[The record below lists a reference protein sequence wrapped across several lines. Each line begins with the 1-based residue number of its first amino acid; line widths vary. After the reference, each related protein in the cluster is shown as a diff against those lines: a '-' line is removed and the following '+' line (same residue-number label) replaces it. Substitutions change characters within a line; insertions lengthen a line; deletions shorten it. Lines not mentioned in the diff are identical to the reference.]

1 MPLAGTMKFQSCLL
15 YSGQISLWSGQ
26 WALLK
31 LCASQYCF
39 LAIHILSLHSL
50 VRVPYIVLIQI
61 LKRTDNLTST
71 RNKFTAVIILVVCLL
86 LANVSGVFAATID
99 AGLSEEDTPKQE
111 QPTENSVTSTGIVGR
126 GNRTGSRSLPAA
138 VDFEE
143 IVEMIATGL
152 GISVEELEMALQE
165 DLSIIRE
172 LGLDPMAFRRAFR
185 AVATEKI
192 VTPEALPKQGL
203 TSRAQRRDLMFAKMR
218 AMTEETRP
226 AKSKNQPRDTMR
238 WTARNDGQIVERGQ
252 TCRES
257 DSGLRR
263 HLENPRNGKP
273 RETDL
278 SGMDTSVESQDL
290 LELTAQKLGVQPAEL
305 RAAFSEAAMELALES
320 VGMKSMHGMYAS
332 KEFKGDETRSSG
344 RAAKGSFDHGSSW
357 RHREAWEGNICGRPW
372 GNSDHEQALDSK
384 GLEPMFRRYAYTGF
398 KAYAYENSGG
408 QAKKRFYYGN
418 EQQNQETWKNHFCGQ
433 GREDM
438 EIRSLCGEHSGP
450 GPNRTQGHP
459 VEESPRCD
467 GRWGTA
473 GTKPN
478 DCRTEAN

>member
-1 MPLAGTMKFQSCLL
+1 M
-15 YSGQISLWSGQ
+15 
-26 WALLK
+26 
-31 LCASQYCF
+31 
-39 LAIHILSLHSL
+39 
-50 VRVPYIVLIQI
+50 LIQI

-86 LANVSGVFAATID
+86 LANVNGVFAATID
-99 AGLSEEDTPKQE
+99 AGLSEEDTSKQE

-143 IVEMIATGL
+143 IVEMIAAGL

-172 LGLDPMAFRRAFR
+172 LGLDPMAFRRAFP

-263 HLENPRNGKP
+263 HQDNARNGKP

-305 RAAFSEAAMELALES
+305 RAACSEAAMELALES
-320 VGMKSMHGMYAS
+320 VGMKSMNGMYAS

-344 RAAKGSFDHGSSW
+344 RAAKGSFDHGSS
-357 RHREAWEGNICGRPW
+357 
-372 GNSDHEQALDSK
+372 
-384 GLEPMFRRYAYTGF
+384 
-398 KAYAYENSGG
+398 
-408 QAKKRFYYGN
+408 
-418 EQQNQETWKNHFCGQ
+418 
-433 GREDM
+433 
-438 EIRSLCGEHSGP
+438 
-450 GPNRTQGHP
+450 
-459 VEESPRCD
+459 
-467 GRWGTA
+467 
-473 GTKPN
+473 
-478 DCRTEAN
+478 